1 MPGPFAS
8 PLQTVSMCCPPPHI
22 FCDLQFL
29 PALDP
34 AVDYCTASLET
45 ARNSAIIASIT
56 GPALP
61 LIIMSM
67 N

>member
-1 MPGPFAS
+1 MPGSLAS
-8 PLQTVSMCCPPPHI
+8 PLPTVSMCCPPPHI
-22 FCDLQFL
+22 FRDLQFL

-34 AVDYCTASLET
+34 AADYPTALLET